1 MNIKLDTRA
10 MTSED
15 IEAQVLRA
23 IMFAVFEDYLLEVEA
38 RDFQTRFG
46 RRGVECLAKY
56 TKIGGKA

>member
-1 MNIKLDTRA
+1 MDVKVDTKV

-23 IMFAVFEDYLLEVEA
+23 TMFAVFEDYLLEVEA
-38 RDFQTRFG
+38 EDFQMRFG